1 MNESKWA
8 PVIRLFL
15 SFQGVE
21 FQNVFA
27 AITWSLL
34 DRVEASQQ
42 ASDPASPGLINSSQF
57 FIRSCP
63 NWIEELLNIT
73 KRGGGGFADK
83 NWNFLQ

>member
-73 KRGGGGFADK
+73 KRGGGFADK